1 VTTSWLSVSCG
12 ECGRLFKSRLALTK
26 HAGSRPCQREATRR
40 LMRVRGW
47 AVTTAPDALD
57 VLSQTELDY
66 EEAPAE
72 VVRGGGP
79 GRIGGWDLVKRPWC
93 AVWAVPIIDATLVHR
108 TRRAAII
115 NSINGDEKKIRAWQ
129 VAVALDRNA
138 AFVAYSEDGDAQAG

>member
-1 VTTSWLSVSCG
+1 
-12 ECGRLFKSRLALTK
+12 
-26 HAGSRPCQREATRR
+26 
-40 LMRVRGW
+40 MRVRGW
-47 AVTTAPDALD
+47 AVTTAFDALD

-72 VVRGGGP
+72 VTRGHGS
-79 GRIGGWDLVKRPWC
+79 GGWDLVKRPWC
-93 AVWAVPIIDATLVHR
+93 AAWAVPIIDAVLVR
-108 TRRAAII
+108 GTRRAAII